1 MDFNLGSRLM
11 HAWNTFKS
19 RDPTGSSFHYFGP
32 SAGYRP
38 DKAEFSRIN
47 AGSITTPIYNR
58 IAMDCAA
65 ISIVHARVD
74 ENRRFTDEVDSGLNY
89 CLTVEPNI
97 DQTPRAFIQDVVISL
112 LDEGSVA
119 IVPVDTTSDISKGS
133 FDITTMR
140 VGKIL
145 QWYPQFVQVL
155 VYNDRTGKNEK
166 VVLPKNSVCIIEN
179 PLYAIINGKNST
191 LQRLL
196 HKMRLLDSI
205 DEQVGSGKL
214 DMIIQLPYAV
224 KTAKR
229 KEMAEERRK
238 DIETQLSSS
247 AYGIAYMDATER
259 ITQLNRPLENGLF
272 PQIQQLTEQL
282 YSQLGITQSIL
293 DGTADDKTMLNYYNR
308 TIEPIVSAI
317 TDEMKRKFLTKT
329 ARTQGQSILFFRD
342 PFRLVPVNQL
352 AEIADKF
359 TRNEIMTSNEIR
371 QIVNM
376 KPSKDPAADELRNK
390 NLSQSSAEAEEKL
403 SQVMQKPIPK
413 AEAQPETDQKE

>member
-65 ISIVHARVD
+65 IGIVHARVD
-74 ENRRFTDEVDSGLNY
+74 ENRRFTDEIDSGLNY

-140 VGKIL
+140 VGKII

-155 VYNDRTGKNEK
+155 VYNDQTGKNEK

-229 KEMAEERRK
+229 KDMAEERRK
-238 DIETQLSSS
+238 DVETQLSSS

-259 ITQLNRPLENGLF
+259 ITQLNRPLENNLF